1 MINEI
6 RVTKNYKKFR
16 FFDCN
21 RDIKPRI
28 VEKLIGSI
36 KKIGYVETKPIIVDK
51 NFKIIDGQNRFV
63 ACQKLNLPIS
73 YVMSNN
79 TKESIPYLNSC
90 QDKWTTED
98 YCKFFSKNNKNSYK
112 LLLEIVKKSGATI
125 SGVMAALDCRNTK
138 NIQNGKFKLIGD
150 SDKLSEIVKDRLNLC
165 YFIRGKKGISR
176 KICLAI
182 NYLDKLDSFDYD
194 LFKQRLRERKNLMH
208 TCDSTNDYIKL
219 FMHIY
224 NFRKV
229 KYKMNNVDIAKVKF
243 DKF

>member
-6 RVTKNYKKFR
+6 RVTKNYKKFK

-36 KKIGYVETKPIIVDK
+36 KKIGYVETKPIIIDK
-51 NFKIIDGQNRFV
+51 NFNIIDGQNRFV
-63 ACQKLNLPIS
+63 ACRKLNLPIS

-79 TKESIPYLNSC
+79 TKESIPFLNSC

-98 YCKFFSKNNKNSYK
+98 YFKFFSKNNKGSYK
-112 LLLEIVKKSGATI
+112 LLLEIVNKSGATI
-125 SGVMAALDCRNTK
+125 SGAMAALGCRDTK
-138 NIQNGKFKLIGD
+138 GIQKGEFKLSGN
-150 SDKLSEIVKDRLNLC
+150 SDKLAETVKDRLDLC

-176 KICLAI
+176 KICLAL
-182 NYLDKLDSFDYD
+182 NYLNKLESFDYD
-194 LFKQRLRERKNLMH
+194 LFKQRIRERRNLMH
-208 TCDSTNDYIKL
+208 TCDSVNDYIKM

-224 NFRKV
+224 NFKKS
-229 KYKMNNVDIAKVKF
+229 KYKMSNVDIAKVKF